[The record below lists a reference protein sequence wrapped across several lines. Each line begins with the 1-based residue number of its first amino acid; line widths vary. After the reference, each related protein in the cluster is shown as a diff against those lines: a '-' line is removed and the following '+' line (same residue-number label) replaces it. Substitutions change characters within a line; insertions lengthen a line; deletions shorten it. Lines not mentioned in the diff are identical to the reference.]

1 MKADCG
7 TYSHKWL
14 TVGPFAGAALLG
26 GLAFPPVPVWA
37 RAILGVL
44 MGSSATRQRAKQ
56 NSRGS
61 R

>member
-1 MKADCG
+1 MKADYG

-14 TVGPFAGAALLG
+14 IVGPFAGA
-26 GLAFPPVPVWA
+26 V
-37 RAILGVL
+37 ILGVL
-44 MGSSATRQRAKQ
+44 MGSSSTRQRAKQ

>member
-1 MKADCG
+1 MKADYG

-14 TVGPFAGAALLG
+14 IVGPFAGAALLG
-26 GLAFPPVPVWA
+26 GLV
-37 RAILGVL
+37 G
-44 MGSSATRQRAKQ
+44 GSATRQRAKQ